1 METINIEAVQK
12 TANNIRKRVL
22 EHTVKNN
29 GGYLSQACSAAEI
42 VAALYSG
49 LVKLNPL
56 PAPLAPELFK
66 GVPSRN
72 FSDYQTGAVFNGT
85 QSPEADRLIIS
96 PAHYAL
102 VIYTALI
109 ETKRLREDGL
119 DFFNKDGYSVEM
131 IGAEHSPGFETTT
144 GSLAQ
149 ALSQAGGIALA
160 RKLKKETGKVWVFMS
175 DGEFQEGQTWEA
187 LAAINY
193 HGLDNVKIIVDVN
206 RNQCDG
212 PMDSVMTIEPL
223 AQRIK
228 SFGWQVDVI
237 DGHNL
242 REMYGAGSKQ
252 TLKPQAILAYTDP
265 MKNIEILKERLPV
278 LHYVRF
284 SSEAEREK
292 YQDFYK
298 AWSL

>member
-1 METINIEAVQK
+1 MSEVDFEKVQK

-42 VAALYSG
+42 VSALYG
-49 LVKLNPL
+49 GMVKLNPL
-56 PAPLAPELFK
+56 LAPLAPEVFK
-66 GVPSRN
+66 GVPSES
-72 FSDYQTGAVFNGT
+72 FTEYQTGAVFHGEQT
-85 QSPEADRLIIS
+85 AKSDRLIIS

-109 ETKRLREDGL
+109 ETNRLREDGL

-144 GSLAQ
+144 GALAQ

-242 REMYGAGSKQ
+242 REMFQAGAKN
-252 TLKPQAILAYTDP
+252 TLKPHAILAYTDP
-265 MKNIEILKERLPV
+265 MKNIEILAERLPV

-284 SSEAEREK
+284 GSENEREK
-292 YQDFYK
+292 YRKFYE
-298 AWSL
+298 AWEL

>member
-1 METINIEAVQK
+1 METINFEAVQK

>member
-242 REMYGAGSKQ
+242 REMYAAGSKQ

>member
-223 AQRIK
+223 AQRVK

-242 REMYGAGSKQ
+242 REMYAAGSKQ

-265 MKNIEILKERLPV
+265 TKNIEILKERLPV

-284 SSEAEREK
+284 SNEAEREK

-298 AWSL
+298 AWSV

>member
-1 METINIEAVQK
+1 MEPINFEAVEK

-49 LVKLNPL
+49 LVKFNPL
-56 PAPLAPELFK
+56 SEPLAPELFK
-66 GVPSRN
+66 GVPSKN
-72 FSDYQTGAVFNGT
+72 FTDYQTGAVFHGA
-85 QSPEADRLIIS
+85 QSPDTDRLIIS

>member
-85 QSPEADRLIIS
+85 QSPEVDRLIIS

-242 REMYGAGSKQ
+242 REMYAAGSKQ